1 MHNSY
6 AGVIIDTDLTQDEDD
21 QIEALHKKAKDA
33 HKVTMN
39 KLTKVLDDNQPST
52 QVQLAGS
59 NSGSTK
65 KSIKIEELLKP
76 REPLVESMCL
86 EEAQHWIKRY
96 EAFLEHNNVS

>member
-33 HKVTMN
+33 HNVTMN

-59 NSGSTK
+59 N
-65 KSIKIEELLKP
+65 
-76 REPLVESMCL
+76 
-86 EEAQHWIKRY
+86 
-96 EAFLEHNNVS
+96 